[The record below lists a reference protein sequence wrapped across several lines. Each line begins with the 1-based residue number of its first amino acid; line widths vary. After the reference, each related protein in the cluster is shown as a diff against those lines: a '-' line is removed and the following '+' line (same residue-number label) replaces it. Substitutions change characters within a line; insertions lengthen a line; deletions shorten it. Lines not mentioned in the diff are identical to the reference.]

1 MKTLTTIFL
10 VSLLFISMLTC
21 ALTVEAKSKTFKV
34 SCIVPANL
42 ELSNSLSDS
51 IISSPAA
58 EQAEGRIT
66 KQTPSTI
73 QTQEI
78 RIREN
83 QKAII
88 YTIVER

>member
-21 ALTVEAKSKTFKV
+21 ALTIEAKSKTFKV
-34 SCIVPANL
+34 SCVVPANL
-42 ELSNSLSDS
+42 ELSSSLSDS

-58 EQAEGRIT
+58 EQGEV
-66 KQTPSTI
+66 KQTTPSTI
-73 QTQEI
+73 QTQET
-78 RIREN
+78 RIRGN

-88 YTIVER
+88 YTIIER